1 MASAPKSNRTN
12 TARKNLAK
20 QMTGSSVWAQQIG
33 DNELHCRDLGHNW
46 QPNTA
51 SENARKHLLTQSLRC
66 PRCTTIRNRVVSA
79 YSGEVLRTNYIYPQT
94 YLAPRGVGWSA
105 DVRGTLR
112 VASIRRVIE
121 AAQEAA
127 SKTAALS
134 TNVVDINNG
143 KTK

>member
-1 MASAPKSNRTN
+1 MAATSARKTG
-12 TARKNLAK
+12 TARRGLAK
-20 QMTGSSVWAQQIG
+20 QVVGSSVWAQQIG

-51 SENARKHLLTQSLRC
+51 SENTRKHTLTQSLRC

-79 YSGEVLRTNYIYPQT
+79 HSGEVLATNYIYPQT
-94 YLAPRGVGWSA
+94 YLAPRGVGWTA

-134 TNVVDINNG
+134 TNVVDISNG
-143 KTK
+143 KNK